1 MRDIVKNK
9 QRVDGEEWMNRW
21 IDREWEPNRI
31 LNRLFTSSIDNT
43 GRIWECWREYV
54 LIMFVKTL

>member
-43 GRIWECWREYV
+43 GRIWECWRE
-54 LIMFVKTL
+54 